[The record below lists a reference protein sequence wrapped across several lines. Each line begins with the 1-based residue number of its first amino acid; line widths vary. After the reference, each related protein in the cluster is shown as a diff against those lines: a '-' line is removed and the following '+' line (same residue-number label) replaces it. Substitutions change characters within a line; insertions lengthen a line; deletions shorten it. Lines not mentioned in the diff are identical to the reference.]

1 MIEIFKTNV
10 TNHSIAVKISE
21 LICLYFGGHSA
32 SFDLEDCDK
41 VLRVQSDH
49 GLVPSQ
55 TIIRLLQRMGFCAEI
70 LTDEKP
76 SVVDMMLHE
85 TKYYPVME

>member
-10 TNHSIAVKISE
+10 TDHSIAVKISE
-21 LICLYFGGHSA
+21 LIYLHFGGYSA

-41 VLRVQSDH
+41 VLRIQSNN

-55 TIIRLLQRMGFCAEI
+55 TIIRLLQAMGFCAEI

-76 SVVDMMLHE
+76 SIVDMMLHE